1 MFTVYIYD
9 TNWISVAIVEH
20 VEEKELDKMVKKLKK
35 SGFNVNAVQGE
46 SGRAV

>member
-1 MFTVYIYD
+1 MYTIYIYD

-20 VEEKELDKMVKKLKK
+20 VEENELDKMVSKLKK